1 MTSAAILLIEDEP
14 HIRKFLKNALQ
25 ADGYQVFEA
34 DSVARGLIEAASRMP
49 QLCIV
54 DLGLPDEDGGVFI
67 QELRSWSNTPIL
79 VLSARDRESDKVNA
93 LNVGADDYLTK
104 PFGIEELLA
113 RVRAQL
119 RRSQPIVADAVVS
132 FGSVQVDL
140 AKRVVCKA
148 GKEIHLTKI
157 EYRLLSVLIRHADR
171 IMTHTQLL
179 QAVWGPNHQEHEH
192 YVRIYMA
199 NLRQKLE
206 DQPTQPRHLLTEIGI
221 GYRLYLAGAD
231 SIFAR

>member
-67 QELRSWSNTPIL
+67 QELRSWSNIPIL

-93 LNVGADDYLTK
+93 LNIGADDYLTK

-157 EYRLLSVLIRHADR
+157 EYRLLSVLIGHADR

-206 DQPTQPRHLLTEIGI
+206 DQPTQPRYLLTEIGI
-221 GYRLYLAGAD
+221 GYRLSVAGAD
-231 SIFAR
+231 SI

>member
-1 MTSAAILLIEDEP
+1 VTSAAILLIEDEP

-25 ADGYQVFEA
+25 ADSYQVFEA

-67 QELRSWSNTPIL
+67 QELRSWSNIPIL

-157 EYRLLSVLIRHADR
+157 EYRLLSVLIGHADR

-221 GYRLYLAGAD
+221 GYRLSVAGAD
-231 SIFAR
+231 AP

>member
-1 MTSAAILLIEDEP
+1 VTSAAILLIEDEP

-67 QELRSWSNTPIL
+67 QELRSWSNIPIL

-93 LNVGADDYLTK
+93 LNIGADDYLTK

-132 FGSVQVDL
+132 FGSVQVDQ

-157 EYRLLSVLIRHADR
+157 EYRLLSVLIGHADR

-231 SIFAR
+231 AP

>member
-1 MTSAAILLIEDEP
+1 VTSAAILLIEDEP

-67 QELRSWSNTPIL
+67 QELRSWSNIPIV
-79 VLSARDRESDKVNA
+79 VLSARDREHDKVHA
-93 LNVGADDYLTK
+93 LNIGADDYLTK

-119 RRSQPIVADAVVS
+119 RRHQPKTTDAIIC
-132 FGSVQVDL
+132 FGDVQVDL
-140 AKRVVCKA
+140 ARRVLRKA
-148 GKEIHLTKI
+148 GQDVHLTKL
-157 EYRLLSVLIRHADR
+157 EYRLLSVLIEHPDR
-171 IMTHTQLL
+171 IMTHAQLL
-179 QAVWGPNHQEHEH
+179 HAVWGPNHQEHEH

-221 GYRLYLAGAD
+221 GYRLYLGDANSVFD
-231 SIFAR
+231 R